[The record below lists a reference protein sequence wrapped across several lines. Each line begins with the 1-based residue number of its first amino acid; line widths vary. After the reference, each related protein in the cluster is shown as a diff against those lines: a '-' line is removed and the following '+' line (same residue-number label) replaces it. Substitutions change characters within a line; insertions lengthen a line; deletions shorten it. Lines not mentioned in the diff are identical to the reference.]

1 MRKKII
7 YTIWVFVLTAGC
19 ATSPKDDSS
28 TRFNVTENQNTEVRD
43 SAVNTN
49 VTSSN
54 EVGSEY
60 TIDNMTLSEEEKK
73 LYVLLTGYR
82 QMNELEK
89 IPLSRSLTY
98 VAQMHCMDLENNAP
112 DKNTCNAHSWSES
125 EKWTG
130 CCYTPDHKM
139 SNCMWSK
146 PGEMTPYQ
154 GYGFEIACGSSDDLY
169 KSFVMTAEYALHA
182 WKESTGHNN
191 VILNKENWENLTWNA
206 VGVGIYKGFACV
218 WFGRET
224 DPAGEIKID

>member
-1 MRKKII
+1 MKNYSALMLAVIL
-7 YTIWVFVLTAGC
+7 FSAC

-28 TRFNVTENQNTEVRD
+28 TRFNVTENQNTAVRD
-43 SAVNTN
+43 SVSTTF
-49 VTSSN
+49 VTSGN
-54 EVGSEY
+54 TTEDEY
-60 TIDNMTLSEEEKK
+60 TLDNVTLSEEEKK
-73 LYVLLTGYR
+73 LYVLISGYR

-89 IPLSRSLTY
+89 IPLSRSLTF
-98 VAQMHCMDLENNAP
+98 VAQSHCRDLVNNAP
-112 DKNTCNAHSWSES
+112 DKNTCNAHSWSET

-154 GYGFEIACGSSDDLY
+154 GYGFEIACGSSDELY
-169 KSFVMTAEYALHA
+169 KSFVMTAEYALHS

-191 VILNKENWENLTWNA
+191 VILNKEAWADQTWNA
-206 VGVGIYKGFACV
+206 IGVGIYKGFACV

-224 DPAGEIKID
+224 DPAGEITIN